1 MRNIILKKTE
11 VETMGKILAIVNHK
25 GGVGKTTTA
34 INVAAALS
42 AFHNKKV
49 LLIDL
54 DGQAN
59 LTTHCGIFEEP
70 QHSMFEV
77 LYSSLPIKQAIV
89 HMPMYDIVPA
99 KLDLSGVEI
108 SLVNKPAREM
118 VLKKAIQSV
127 VGNYDIIIIDCPPT
141 LGLLTF
147 NALTASDYFIITLQ
161 TEFFALHGLSRILT
175 EVVEIVKENLNENL
189 FFAGIVATMFDKR
202 RALHIDALEKAKE
215 SYAHDMFNSVIRINS
230 ALSDASAEGKNI
242 FEYEPKSRGA
252 LDYKNMAKELL
263 KRLKL

>member
-1 MRNIILKKTE
+1 
-11 VETMGKILAIVNHK
+11 MGKVLSIINHK

-42 AFHNKKV
+42 KFNNNKV

-70 QHSMFEV
+70 QNSMFEV
-77 LYSSLPIKQAIV
+77 LYSSLPMQKAIV
-89 HMPMYDIVPA
+89 ELSSYDIAPA

-108 SLVNKPAREM
+108 SLVNKPARET
-118 VLKKAIQSV
+118 VLRKAIQTIV
-127 VGNYDIIIIDCPPT
+127 NNYDMIIIDCPPT

-147 NALTASDYFIITLQ
+147 NALTASDCFIITLQ

-189 FFAGIVATMFDKR
+189 YFSGIVATMFDKR
-202 RALHIDALEKAKE
+202 RALHVDALAKAKE
-215 SYAHDMFNSVIRINS
+215 YYTDDMFNSVIRINS

-252 LDYKNMAKELL
+252 LDYKNLAKELL
-263 KRLKL
+263 KRV